1 MNDNIRRIV
10 DKSKWLLINDLR
22 KQLELAIR
30 DCPVSSQHP
39 DFKPILDTL
48 SDLTVD
54 KLSKKAEWPID

>member
-30 DCPVSSQHP
+30 SCPVSSHHP

-48 SDLTVD
+48 DDLTVD